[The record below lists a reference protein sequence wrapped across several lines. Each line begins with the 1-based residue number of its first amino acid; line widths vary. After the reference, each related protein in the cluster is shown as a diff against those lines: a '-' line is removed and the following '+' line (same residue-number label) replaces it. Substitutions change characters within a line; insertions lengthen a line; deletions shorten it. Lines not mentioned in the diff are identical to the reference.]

1 MYLQRRVFQRSI
13 RSFST
18 SRRQGVTCVLGSQ
31 WGDEG
36 KGKLVDILAGDAD
49 IVARF
54 NGGANAGH
62 TLVVE
67 GKKFA
72 FHLLPCG
79 LLYPHAMNVIGN
91 GCVVNIQSMFEE
103 LKTLDDS
110 GIDYTGRLF
119 LSNRA
124 HLLFE
129 FHKTVDGIQ
138 ETNRAG
144 SNIGTTKKGIGPC
157 YSSKATRNGV
167 RAGELLNWNTFKQSY
182 NELCDYHEQKF
193 DFQHDRAAEL
203 EHIESLRERVLP
215 MIKDTVMY
223 VNQSLQEGKS
233 VLAEGANACLLDMD
247 FGTYPMVTSS
257 STTAGGICTGL
268 GLAPKR
274 VGDLIGV
281 AKAYT
286 TRVGS
291 GPFPTE
297 LTDDIGEHMQTVG
310 AEFGVTT
317 GRKRRCGW
325 LDMPLLQYSNLIN
338 GYDYIN
344 ITKLDVL
351 SGISELKIGVA
362 YKVNGERLPL
372 GTMPSTLADLAQVE
386 MEYVSL
392 PGWQEDIFGCS
403 SWEALPKN
411 AKLYCKAVEDMLG
424 VKVGWVGVGPGRESM
439 LDTRHVTF
447 Q

>member
-1 MYLQRRVFQRSI
+1 LQRRLFQRST

-18 SRRQGVTCVLGSQ
+18 SRRKGVTCVLGSQ

-36 KGKLVDILAGDAD
+36 KGKLVDILAEDAD

-62 TLVVE
+62 TLVV
-67 GKKFA
+67 GDKKYA

-103 LKTLDDS
+103 LKSLDDS

-193 DFQHDRAAEL
+193 DFHHDRTAEL

-215 MIKDTVMY
+215 MIKDTVVY

-233 VLAEGANACLLDMD
+233 VLAEGANACLLDAD

-268 GLAPKR
+268 GLSPKR

-297 LTDDIGEHMQTVG
+297 LTDDIGERMQTVG

-325 LDMPLLQYSNLIN
+325 LDMPLLQYSNLVN

-386 MEYVSL
+386 MEYVSV
-392 PGWQEDIFGCS
+392 PGWEEDIFGCS
-403 SWEALPKN
+403 SWEALPEN
-411 AKLYCKAVEDMLG
+411 AKLYCKTVEDMLG
-424 VKVGWVGVGPGRESM
+424 VKVGWVGVGPARESM
-439 LDTRHVTF
+439 LDTRHITF